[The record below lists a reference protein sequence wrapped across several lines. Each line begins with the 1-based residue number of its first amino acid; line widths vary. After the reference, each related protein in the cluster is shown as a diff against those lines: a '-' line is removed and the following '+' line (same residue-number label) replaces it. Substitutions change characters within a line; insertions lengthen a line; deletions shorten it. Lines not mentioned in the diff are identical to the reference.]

1 VFTAVPPECK
11 FVTRANGEFRVEV
24 AADLLPDDF
33 HYSIYRPAQGS
44 YQIIEATARIK
55 MVAWLSG
62 HSKGSILLE
71 ATDFRETDDTLSCQA
86 KSDRTSLESAI
97 N

>member
-11 FVTRANGEFRVEV
+11 FVTHANGEFRVEV

-44 YQIIEATARIK
+44 YRIIEATARIK

-62 HSKGSILLE
+62 HAKGSVLLE
-71 ATDFRETDDTLSCQA
+71 ATDFRETDDTLSCQ
-86 KSDRTSLESAI
+86 
-97 N
+97 